1 MFVELVLYNCYK
13 SLRDKYK
20 SLHDKYKS
28 LHDIPKKDYITLVHT
43 LFYYLSVS
51 LPIYY
56 EYYNSFYIFFT
67 LIYTQ
72 WIILGRCIIRGDD
85 SIGEPCDFVR
95 TFYILGILENHKYQ
109 EELTY
114 ISEIFS
120 VPSYVYCGYHAD
132 YGLQRFIYPIIFV
145 TKFNKELHYSISDM
159 MRVY

>member
-13 SLRDKYK
+13 SLCDKYK
-20 SLHDKYKS
+20 SLCDKYKS
-28 LHDIPKKDYITLVHT
+28 LCDIPKKDYITLVHT

-56 EYYNSFYIFFT
+56 EYYNLFYIYFT

-72 WIILGRCIIRGDD
+72 WIILGGCIIVGDD
-85 SIGEPCDFVR
+85 SVGEPCDFVR
-95 TFYILGILENHKYQ
+95 TFYILGIFENHQYQ

-114 ISEIFS
+114 LSDIFS
-120 VPSYVYCGYHAD
+120 IPSYVYCGYQAG
-132 YGLQRFIYPIIFV
+132 YGLKSYIYPIILV
-145 TKFNKELHYSISDM
+145 TKFNKELHTSIWDM